1 MERDYEDLARLSR
14 SSVVSLRCEDGST
27 RTDIQSPH
35 ADRSLADLLA
45 AASSERGRKVRDM
58 ESVSAQSRY
67 VSRSHI
73 NSGAD
78 RQ

>member
-1 MERDYEDLARLSR
+1 MERDYEDPARLSC

-27 RTDIQSPH
+27 RTNIQPPH

-45 AASSERGRKVRDM
+45 AVGCERGRKVRDM
-58 ESVSAQSRY
+58 ESVPAQSRY